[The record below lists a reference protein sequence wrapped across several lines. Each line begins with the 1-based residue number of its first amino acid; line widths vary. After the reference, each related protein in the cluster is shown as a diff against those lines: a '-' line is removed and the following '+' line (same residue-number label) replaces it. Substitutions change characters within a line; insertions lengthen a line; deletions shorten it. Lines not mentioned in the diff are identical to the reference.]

1 MVPGWCPVGARLV
14 PGYAYTR
21 TLIRRKGAP
30 LRVGSLNDP
39 TPNPEEYHEGKRIYV
54 NEPGFYSIV
63 LGSKKPECKA
73 FKRWVTHEVLP
84 QIRRTGQ
91 YHARDTR
98 AMAPTGP
105 LADQLTRML
114 TTVETRLTSQDEILA
129 RVQERLDRDCQRI
142 NSC

>member
-1 MVPGWCPVGARLV
+1 MNNPP
-14 PGYAYTR
+14 
-21 TLIRRKGAP
+21 
-30 LRVGSLNDP
+30 
-39 TPNPEEYHEGKRIYV
+39 PNPEDHNEGKAIYV

-84 QIRRTGQ
+84 QIRQTGQ
-91 YHARDTR
+91 YHARN
-98 AMAPTGP
+98 AEAVAPAGP

-129 RVQERLDRDCQRI
+129 QVQERLDRDCQRI
-142 NSC
+142 NLNVRAPKRPSALDPPVAN